1 MPPKKKTE
9 TTPATPA
16 VNLDELL
23 TPAVPAQVE
32 EVQEG
37 SAVPAS
43 VEAVQES
50 SAVETKAEETESF
63 EQAELAA
70 LRAELEKAK
79 EEIALAQTNPTDA
92 YGKPLPEEELTP
104 EQREIRNL
112 QDQLARTRGKN
123 LESLEEEEEFPE
135 DGILIHILVDGFTA
149 NGKTFYRGQEIVFGE
164 RAYAETKDRNGK
176 SWLDLDDDAQYDLWD
191 DVKFRKGEWPGKKT
205 YEDSA
210 ASGKSIRSTA
220 TITRI

>member
-9 TTPATPA
+9 TAPATPA

-23 TPAVPAQVE
+23 TPAVPA
-32 EVQEG
+32 
-37 SAVPAS
+37 P
-43 VEAVQES
+43 VEAVQDS
-50 SAVETKAEETESF
+50 SAVDTKAEGTESF

-79 EEIALAQTNPTDA
+79 EEIARAQTNPTDA

-112 QDQLARTRGKN
+112 QDQFARTRGKN
-123 LESLEEEEEFPE
+123 LDALEEEEEFPE

-149 NGKTFYRGQEIVFGE
+149 NGKTFYRGQEVVFGE
-164 RAYAETKDRNGK
+164 RAYEETKDRNGN

-191 DVKFRKGEWPGKKT
+191 DVKFRRGEWPGKKT